1 MREPPSFAA
10 GVDDTDGSRTIRTA
24 GTAHVLLPPCVW
36 IATQPGAQRQRE
48 NKRGACRPGISHLIL
63 MKISL
68 DARAKAMRFHESAG
82 SSFVEPMPI
91 LQRCARRKVSCDPT
105 AVPFWK
111 RTLDITCILL
121 ALPAVLLLAA
131 LMAAVIKTVSPGGVF
146 FKQER
151 VGHRRSRFMCWKFR
165 TMREG
170 SDTGAHERHLSQ
182 LLQCDVPLTKLDA
195 AGDPRLIPFGAML
208 RATGLDELPQLI
220 NVVRGEMSLVGP
232 RPCTPHEERSYRP
245 WQYARFD
252 TLPGLT
258 GLWQV
263 SGKNKTTFTEMVTL
277 DILYARTKSIWLDL
291 KIMAGTVSVVES
303 QVRESRRRDRVL
315 VKSHPARM

>member
-1 MREPPSFAA
+1 MVVRF
-10 GVDDTDGSRTIRTA
+10 TD
-24 GTAHVLLPPCVW
+24 
-36 IATQPGAQRQRE
+36 
-48 NKRGACRPGISHLIL
+48 KRRRGISSTPFRVPNRPKVLT
-63 MKISL
+63 SL
-68 DARAKAMRFHESAG
+68 TCFPLHAHTPHTPRFDLLAGRLRMAAG
-82 SSFVEPMPI
+82 SSFVKPMQI
-91 LQRCARRKVSCDPT
+91 LQPRAAAEDGSDAT
-105 AVPFWK
+105 EVPAWK
-111 RTLDITCILL
+111 RALDITCILL
-121 ALPAVLLLAA
+121 VLSGVLLVTV
-131 LMAAVIKTVSPGGVF
+131 LMAAVIKTVSPGAVF

-151 VGHRRSRFMCWKFR
+151 VGHRRARFMCWTFR
-165 TMREG
+165 TMRECA
-170 SDTGAHERHLSQ
+170 DTGTHRRHLEG
-182 LLQCDVPLTKLDA
+182 LLQSDAPLTKMDA

-220 NVVRGEMSLVGP
+220 NVLRGEMSLVGP
-232 RPCTPHEERSYRP
+232 RPCTAYEEQSYCP
-245 WQYARFD
+245 WQARFD

-315 VKSHPARM
+315 IKSGPARM